1 MAWEEWEQLKAEAA
15 RRQST
20 AMQLDHVAP
29 ADGGGGG
36 GAADLVVHQD
46 DLGAVGHE
54 ALILHGRLQ
63 RQADIAGAGAGAD
76 GNGSG
81 STSRAAGELKKSNF
95 AMASALEETVEVWT
109 SQVNSVLQAVAHISN
124 HLDYSKKAHALD
136 DAWISADLLRDDGSA
151 MPVSRLN
158 DYFK

>member
-29 ADGGGGG
+29 ADGGGS
-36 GAADLVVHQD
+36 AADLVVHQD

-63 RQADIAGAGAGAD
+63 RQADIAGAGADSNGS
-76 GNGSG
+76 GSG

>member
-20 AMQLDHVAP
+20 AMQLNHVAP
-29 ADGGGGG
+29 IDGGGGG

-63 RQADIAGAGAGAD
+63 RQADIAVAGAD
-76 GNGSG
+76 SNGSG

-136 DAWISADLLRDDGSA
+136 DAWISADLLRDDGST